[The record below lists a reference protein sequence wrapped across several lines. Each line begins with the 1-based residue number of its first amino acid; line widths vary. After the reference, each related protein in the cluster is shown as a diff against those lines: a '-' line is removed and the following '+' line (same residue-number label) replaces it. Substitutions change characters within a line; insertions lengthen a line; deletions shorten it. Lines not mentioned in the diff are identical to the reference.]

1 MQMSIDVNIEQLL
14 FLIRNLPEEQ
24 LLKIQAEISK
34 SLKVKTSENKAD
46 YLEML
51 LEAPTMSEEQYQHYK
66 ENRKSFKQWRPS

>member
-24 LLKIQAEISK
+24 LLKIQAEINK
-34 SLKVKTSENKAD
+34 SLKLKTSESKAD

-51 LEAPTMSEEQYQHYK
+51 LEAPTMSAEQYQQYK
-66 ENRKSFKQWRPS
+66 ENRKSFKQWRTS

>member
-24 LLKIQAEISK
+24 LLKIQAEINK
-34 SLKVKTSENKAD
+34 SLKVKTSESKAD

-51 LEAPTMSEEQYQHYK
+51 LEAPTMSEEQYQQYR
-66 ENRKSFKQWRPS
+66 ENRKSFKQWRTS

>member
-24 LLKIQAEISK
+24 LLKIQAEINK
-34 SLKVKTSENKAD
+34 SLKVKTSESKAD

-51 LEAPTMSEEQYQHYK
+51 LEAPTMSEEQYQQYK
-66 ENRKSFKQWRPS
+66 ENRKSFNQWRTS

>member
-34 SLKVKTSENKAD
+34 SLKVKTSESKAD

-51 LEAPTMSEEQYQHYK
+51 LEAPTMSEEQYQQYK
-66 ENRKSFKQWRPS
+66 ENRKSLLQNAR

>member
-24 LLKIQAEISK
+24 LLKIQAEINK
-34 SLKVKTSENKAD
+34 SLKLKTSESKAD

-51 LEAPTMSEEQYQHYK
+51 LEAPTMSEEQYQQYK
-66 ENRKSFKQWRPS
+66 ENRKSFKQWRTS

>member
-24 LLKIQAEISK
+24 LLKIQAEINK
-34 SLKVKTSENKAD
+34 SLKVKTSESKAD

-51 LEAPTMSEEQYQHYK
+51 LEAPTMSEEQYQQYK
-66 ENRKSFKQWRPS
+66 ENRKSFKQWRTS